1 MKSTK
6 RSNIK
11 SVGTNVPF
19 NHRPLTLLLASA
31 GLVAAVNVHAADAA
45 DAAGTQAANQAE
57 SNGAAATPVF
67 KSLDGITVHGRNRE
81 EKLQDVPIS
90 MSVVGGDELER
101 FNSYDLT
108 GISKRVANVSWNFG
122 NQRTSSLS
130 IRGIGKIGQTEAQD
144 PSVGLVV
151 DGVPWAYNALSSSF
165 DFIDLDTVE
174 VARGPQGTL
183 LGKNTSMGAIILNR
197 KAPSF
202 TPSIDYSVSFE
213 QRDGVVGTLAA
224 TGPVIDNLLAYRAT
238 FNVDHQNGVLGNTL
252 EQDQTFTNTS
262 RVAARLQ
269 FLFTPTDNFN
279 AKLAFE
285 VQPNSGEFT
294 NSATI
299 QTHTPAAFSNGAP
312 TKTATA
318 NPDNGYILASRS
330 WFTND
335 ASINPA
341 NYYNTNGGG
350 AVELYRPQPLVTGS
364 HSGSA
369 ELNWLL
375 PRDYKLTSITA
386 YKDYYFDAV
395 NDAGT
400 PFNITGNSGGYLIN
414 YRQNSQELRLT
425 SPLGGLVDYQTGLY
439 LLNVKNS
446 VDYQV
451 GPYGAD
457 AGAFYAS
464 NSQYAALDATA
475 AGQLLM
481 INSLNNLSLYGTS
494 TGGTQLINNYSFALF
509 GQANWHLSDALTLTT
524 GLRATREN
532 RTNIGSTIITG
543 EGDGAALN
551 PVAVNGV
558 QLGGFA
564 TANSGAL
571 LASNNAQ
578 QIALANS
585 VAQEYFG
592 AATYASL
599 SAAQQ
604 KQVYYA
610 QQIRLAKLGVQFP
623 QTSAQPFK
631 ETQPSWVLSPSY
643 KFSED
648 QTGYVSI
655 QHGEKAGISQFYN
668 GLSYLASPEKTDSYE
683 LGLKQSLLQRTLT
696 VNADVFLTN
705 ISNYQQ
711 AVRLVD
717 QYTTNLNVLNGIS
730 PSTAYGT
737 ITGNVPKVQV
747 SGLEVDGQYAGIP
760 FTVLRFSGAYNNA
773 TYKQFT
779 NDAQPVENGYPGAPA
794 YRNVSGDTLPGAAKW
809 TGNLGADY
817 RHPWHGDYEYHVSSN
832 IAYSSSFN
840 SDTSLSAY
848 AVVPHSWIVDLSVGA
863 GRKDRGFDFS
873 VFVKNLFNDDTPLAK
888 TWNSYTPST
897 PRTIGIQVI
906 GKI

>member
-1 MKSTK
+1 VNSAK
-6 RSNIK
+6 RSNFS
-11 SVGTNVPF
+11 SVGEEAPF
-19 NHRPLTLLLASA
+19 KYRPLTLLLACA
-31 GLVAAVNVHAADAA
+31 GLAGAINVYAADAA
-45 DAAGTQAANQAE
+45 SDAGGTPGGSSKAE
-57 SNGAAATPVF
+57 TGPVV

-90 MSVVGGDELER
+90 MSVVGGEELER

-108 GISKRVANVSWNFG
+108 AISKRVANVSWNFG

-165 DFIDLDTVE
+165 DFIDLDSVE

-197 KAPSF
+197 KGPSF
-202 TPSIDYSVSFE
+202 TPSIDYSVTFE
-213 QRDGVVGTLAA
+213 DRNGVVGTLAA
-224 TGPVIDNLLAYRAT
+224 TGPVVDNLLAYRAT
-238 FNVDHQNGVLGNTL
+238 FNVDHENGALHNIL
-252 EQDQTFTNTS
+252 EMDQTFTNTN

-269 FLFTPTDNFN
+269 FLLTPSDNFN
-279 AKLAFE
+279 ARLSFE

-299 QTHTPAAFSNGAP
+299 QTATPATYANGAP
-312 TKTATA
+312 TTTAKT
-318 NPDNGYILASRS
+318 NPDNGYILATRS
-330 WFTND
+330 WFTNN

-341 NYYNTNGGG
+341 NYYNTNGGT
-350 AVELYRPQPLVTGS
+350 AVELYRPQPLTTGS
-364 HSGSA
+364 HSGTA

-414 YRQNSQELRLT
+414 YRQNSEELRLS
-425 SPLGGLVDYQTGLY
+425 SPVGGFVDFQTGLY
-439 LLNVKNS
+439 LINVKNS

-464 NSQYAALDATA
+464 NSQYATLDANA

-481 INSLNNLSLYGTS
+481 INSLNNLSVYGTN
-494 TGGTQLINNYSFALF
+494 TGGTQLINNYSAALF
-509 GQANWHLSDALTLTT
+509 GQANWHFSDALTLTT

-532 RTNIGSTIITG
+532 RTNVGSTIITG
-543 EGDGAALN
+543 EGNGAALN

-558 QLGGFA
+558 PLGGFA
-564 TANSGAL
+564 TSNVGAL

-578 QIALANS
+578 QVALANA
-585 VAQEYFG
+585 VALEYFG
-592 AATYASL
+592 VANYANL

-604 KQVYYA
+604 KQVYAA
-610 QQIRLAKLGVQFP
+610 QQVRLAKLGVLFP
-623 QTSAQPFK
+623 QTAAQPFK
-631 ETQPSWVLSPSY
+631 ATQPSWVLSPSY
-643 KFSED
+643 KLD
-648 QTGYVSI
+648 DNQTAYLSI
-655 QHGEKAGISQFYN
+655 QHGEKAGIAQFYN
-668 GLSYLASPEKTDSYE
+668 GQSYLASPEKTDSFE
-683 LGLKQSLLQRTLT
+683 LGLKQSLLNRTLT

-717 QYTTNLNVLNGIS
+717 QYTTNLNVQNGVS

-737 ITGNVPKVQV
+737 ITGNVPKVRV

-773 TYKQFT
+773 TYKQFS

-794 YRNVSGDTLPGAAKW
+794 YRDVSGATLPGAAKW
-809 TGNLGADY
+809 SGNLGADY
-817 RHPWHGDYEYHVSSN
+817 RRPWHGEYDFHLSSN

-840 SDTSLSAY
+840 SDTSLSSY
-848 AVVPHSWIVDLSVGA
+848 AVVPHSWIVDWSVGA
-863 GRKDRGFDFS
+863 GRRDRGFDFS
-873 VFVKNLFNDDTPLAK
+873 LFVKNLFNDSTPLAR
-888 TWNSYTPST
+888 TWNSYTPGL
-897 PRTIGIQVI
+897 PRTFGIQIV